1 MISKPWTV
9 LAQHLHQAMNKC
21 ICFVAIA
28 CALQPIWAGAQSD
41 NSGKKSNSID
51 PDTAQ
56 LTTAGE
62 PKPLGTAITGV
73 GNTIPVEAGS
83 TIRCWQE
90 GRLIFEKRFS
100 SGQELVS
107 GTPTLH
113 IRDTASGQDVQAF
126 NMKNALCIV
135 K

>member
-1 MISKPWTV
+1 MIAKSWMVSAKQ
-9 LAQHLHQAMNKC
+9 LDQAMNKYV
-21 ICFVAIA
+21 CFVAIV
-28 CALQPIWAGAQSD
+28 CALLPTLAGAQND
-41 NSGKKSNSID
+41 KSGKKSSSID
-51 PDTAQ
+51 PDAAQ
-56 LTTAGE
+56 LDAAGE
-62 PKPLGTAITGV
+62 PKPLGTAITGA
-73 GNTIPVEAGS
+73 GNTIPMEAGS

-113 IRDTASGQDVQAF
+113 IRDIASGQDVQAF
-126 NMKNALCIV
+126 TMKNALCIV

>member
-1 MISKPWTV
+1 
-9 LAQHLHQAMNKC
+9 MNKSIC
-21 ICFVAIA
+21 ILATV
-28 CALQPIWAGAQSD
+28 CALMPALAGAQAD
-41 NSGKKSNSID
+41 KPGKKTSSID
-51 PDTAQ
+51 PDATQ
-56 LTTAGE
+56 LDAAGE

-73 GNTIPVEAGS
+73 GNTMPMEAGS

-113 IRDTASGQDVQAF
+113 IRDTASGQDLQAF
-126 NMKNALCIV
+126 TMKNAICII